1 MESVSYILPLL
12 LAYLLDLILGDPRWL
27 PHPIRLFGNLIYFGE
42 KYLNKNKSRFL
53 KGVFLTLILTI
64 TTFLFFFFSR
74 SVLAPYP
81 IFQIIFDT
89 IFLFYAL
96 ANKSLVEEGRAV
108 FFELNKGITEGRSR
122 LSWIVG
128 RDTSKLNKQE
138 IIKAV
143 FETLSENLS
152 DGVIAP
158 LFYYAILGVP
168 GAMLY
173 KMINTL
179 DSMIGYKNDRYINF
193 GKFAAKLD
201 DVFNYL
207 PSRLTAFL
215 MLLITFKLNKTVF
228 VWQQGKNHSSP
239 NAGYPEAALATI
251 LNCRFGGPNYY
262 HGKLVE
268 KPFIGTNDRVLE
280 ESEFKK
286 VATINHTTTFIFV
299 LLLTIYAIFN
309 SFVFYFM

>member
-1 MESVSYILPLL
+1 MDFLIYIAPLF
-12 LAYLLDLILGDPRWL
+12 LAYILDLILGDPRWL
-27 PHPIRLFGNLIYFGE
+27 PHPIRLFGNLISFGE
-42 KYLNKNKSRFL
+42 KKLNKNKNRFL
-53 KGVFLTLILTI
+53 KGALLTLLLSIG
-64 TTFLFFFFSR
+64 TFLFFFITRKFITNNIAR
-74 SVLAPYP
+74 
-81 IFQIIFDT
+81 IIFDV

-96 ANKSLVEEGRAV
+96 ANKSLIEEGKAV
-108 FFELNKGITEGRSR
+108 FTELKKGITQGRNR
-122 LSWIVG
+122 VAWIVG

-158 LFYYAILGVP
+158 LFYFAILGVP

-173 KMINTL
+173 KMVNTL
-179 DSMIGYKNDRYINF
+179 DSMIGYKNERYINF

-201 DVFNYL
+201 DVLNYI
-207 PSRLTAFL
+207 PSRLTAIL
-215 MLLITFKLNKTVF
+215 MLLVTFSLDKIIF

-262 HGKLVE
+262 HGKLVD
-268 KPFIGTNDRVLE
+268 KPFIGNNNRIIK

-286 VATINHTTTFIFV
+286 VAFINHTVTLTFV
-299 LLLTIYAIFN
+299 LLIGLIT
-309 SFVFYFM
+309 YFLF